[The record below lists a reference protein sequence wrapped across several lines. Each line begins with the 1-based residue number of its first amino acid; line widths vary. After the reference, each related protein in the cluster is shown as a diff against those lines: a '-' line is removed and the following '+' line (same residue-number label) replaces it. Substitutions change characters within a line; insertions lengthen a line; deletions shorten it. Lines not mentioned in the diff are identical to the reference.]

1 MEKTVEERVNA
12 WLNGAYDED
21 TKAEIWDM
29 QRHRPEELQDAF
41 YKELEFGTGGMRGI
55 MGTGTNRMNRYT
67 VAMATQGLAAYVL
80 QHVKDRRPHMAVS
93 YDSRNHSREFSEI
106 VADVLSA
113 NGIQVYL
120 FDRITP
126 TPELSFG
133 IRYLKCDS
141 GVMVTASHNP
151 KEYNGYKAYWNDGG
165 QLIPPHDAGVIA
177 EVRKVTSISDVK
189 ITRDPSLVQYVGEE
203 VHVPYLERIKGL
215 SLHPEAVRQ
224 QHDLKIVYT
233 PLHGT
238 GVYMVPRSLEN
249 YGFTHVTLVEAQAV
263 PDGNFSTVV
272 SPNPEETAAMRMATE
287 LAEKLGA
294 DVVMASDP
302 DADRVGVAVPKGDG
316 TYELLNGNMTL
327 TLLVYYLVKEWKRL
341 GRIDGRQY
349 VVKTVV
355 TTELI
360 RDIALKEGVAC
371 YDVLTGFKYIA
382 GKMLELEGKETFIA
396 GGEESFGCL
405 AGDFVRDKDAVTTCS
420 LLAEL
425 TAYAKSQGKTLRDVL
440 VDVYLEYGYYREA
453 LRSIT
458 RKGQSGAA
466 EIRQMMEN
474 YRERPFR
481 TIHGLEVV
489 RIDDILLS
497 ESTDCRTGIR
507 TPIHQPKSD
516 VLQFYLADGSKVTMR
531 PSGTEPKIKFYFS
544 VRETLENRGDYDAAM
559 ARAEAKIDGIIKD
572 MNL

>member
-1 MEKTVEERVNA
+1 
-12 WLNGAYDED
+12 
-21 TKAEIWDM
+21 
-29 QRHRPEELQDAF
+29 
-41 YKELEFGTGGMRGI
+41 
-55 MGTGTNRMNRYT
+55 
-67 VAMATQGLAAYVL
+67 
-80 QHVKDRRPHMAVS
+80 
-93 YDSRNHSREFSEI
+93 
-106 VADVLSA
+106 
-113 NGIQVYL
+113 
-120 FDRITP
+120 
-126 TPELSFG
+126 
-133 IRYLKCDS
+133 
-141 GVMVTASHNP
+141 MVTASHNP

-165 QLIPPHDAGVIA
+165 QLIPPHDVNVIA

-189 ITRDPSLVQYVGEE
+189 QTRVPELVQYIGEE
-203 VHVPYLERIKGL
+203 VNVPYLERIKSL
-215 SLHPEAVRQ
+215 SLHPEAVQ
-224 QHDLKIVYT
+224 EQHDLKIVYT

-249 YGFTHVTLVEAQAV
+249 YGFTNVNLVEAQAV

-272 SPNPEETAAMRMATE
+272 SPNPEEKAAMCMATE
-287 LAEKLGA
+287 LAEKLQA
-294 DVVMASDP
+294 DVVLASDP
-302 DADRVGVAVPKGDG
+302 DADRVGVAVPRGDG

-327 TLLVYYLVKEWKRL
+327 TLLVYYLIKEWKRL
-341 GRIDGRQY
+341 GKINGRQY

-382 GKMLELEGKETFIA
+382 GKMLEMEGKEIFIA

-405 AGDFVRDKDAVTTCS
+405 AGDFVRDKDSVTTCS

-425 TAYAKSQGKTLRDVL
+425 TAFAKSQRKTLRDVL
-440 VDVYLEYGYYREA
+440 VDIYLEYGYYREA

-466 EIRQMMEN
+466 EIKQMMAD
-474 YRERPFR
+474 YREHPFR
-481 TIHGLEVV
+481 SIHGIEVV

-497 ESTDCRTGIR
+497 ESTDCRTGVR

-531 PSGTEPKIKFYFS
+531 PSGTEPKIKFYFGAA
-544 VRETLENRGDYDAAM
+544 GDDAD
-559 ARAEAKIDGIIKD
+559 AKIEDLKRQFCK
-572 MNL
+572 